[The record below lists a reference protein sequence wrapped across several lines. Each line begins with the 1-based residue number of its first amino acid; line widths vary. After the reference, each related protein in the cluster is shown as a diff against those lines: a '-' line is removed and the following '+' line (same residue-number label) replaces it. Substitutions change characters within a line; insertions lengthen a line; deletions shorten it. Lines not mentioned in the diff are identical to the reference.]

1 MSEDD
6 LIIKIKEDIF
16 DCQKC
21 NNTLDDP
28 YTCKFCGNDICK
40 DCIEIPCFFCKKGND
55 KKKDFEKN
63 IQRFR
68 IIENLPIICKYC
80 KKEFI
85 NKKDLK
91 DHVYNNKCPVKIY
104 VCNVCN
110 KFNTDEIKIF
120 WNHIQEFHKK
130 ELTKKLGI

>member
-6 LIIKIKEDIF
+6 FSIKFKEGYF

-21 NNTLDDP
+21 YNILDDP
-28 YTCKFCGNDICK
+28 HQCKNCGKNLCK
-40 DCIEIPCFFCKKGND
+40 DCIEIPCFFCKKGNS
-55 KKKDFEKN
+55 KNDFQKN
-63 IQRFR
+63 IQLFRF
-68 IIENLPIICKYC
+68 IENFSVQCKYC
-80 KKEFI
+80 KKDFT
-85 NKKDLK
+85 NKKELK

-110 KFNTDEIKIF
+110 KYNTDEIKIF

>member
-1 MSEDD
+1 MSEEDF
-6 LIIKIKEDIF
+6 IIKFKEGVF
-16 DCQKC
+16 DCKKC

-28 YTCKFCGNDICK
+28 YTCKFCKNNICK
-40 DCIEIPCFFCKKGND
+40 ECIEIPCFFCKKGKD
-55 KKKDFEKN
+55 KENDFEKN
-63 IQRFR
+63 EQLYRF
-68 IIENLPIICKYC
+68 IANTSILCKYC

-85 NKKDLK
+85 NKKELK

-120 WNHIQEFHKK
+120 WNHIQEYHKK